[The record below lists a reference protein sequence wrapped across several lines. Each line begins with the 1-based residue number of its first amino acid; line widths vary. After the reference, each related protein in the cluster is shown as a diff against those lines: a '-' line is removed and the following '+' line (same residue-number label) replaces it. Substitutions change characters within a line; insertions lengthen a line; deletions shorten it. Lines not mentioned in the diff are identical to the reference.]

1 MNRNYFWLT
10 ERQFAR
16 LEPLL
21 PTDNRDLISV
31 LSDLRSLCMS
41 VWCFA
46 KYDITDK
53 PEAAEYHLGYLKERF
68 SRRTS
73 GPTSEAGTKRT
84 MPTALGNVL
93 GAKRKVFA
101 RIELFRFDPK
111 LKRGSKGC

>member
-21 PTDNRDLISV
+21 PTDNRDLLSV
-31 LSDLRSLCMS
+31 LSDLRSLCIL

-53 PEAAEYHLGYLKERF
+53 RVGWVERSDTHQSHFIEMMGFAASTHRPESLL
-68 SRRTS
+68 
-73 GPTSEAGTKRT
+73 
-84 MPTALGNVL
+84 
-93 GAKRKVFA
+93 
-101 RIELFRFDPK
+101 ELRSF
-111 LKRGSKGC
+111 L

>member
-21 PTDNRDLISV
+21 PTDNRDLLSV
-31 LSDLRSLCMS
+31 LSDLRSLCIL

-53 PEAAEYHLGYLKERF
+53 PEAAEYQLGYLKERF

-73 GPTSEAGTKRT
+73 GPTSEAGTFETCRRAQKTSAYRGR
-84 MPTALGNVL
+84 PEVID
-93 GAKRKVFA
+93 A
-101 RIELFRFDPK
+101 RSERRD
-111 LKRGSKGC
+111 